1 MKIIKKEYDDL
12 VSIKGKLYRSLN
24 DKIDIINNFFELE
37 LSSLDNDKEILV
49 VDYDAIRNKVK
60 TSGFIQSDSSHKVT
74 ILNFIRY
81 VQTIKLIYGKQ
92 KQLEIAKIRKTINIA
107 DYKKLVYKFYNYGV
121 AKCILEGNGYKF
133 AGGLG
138 TIVCNRWKVLSD
150 KKVIDFHATN
160 KKKKKLL
167 LLV

>member
-1 MKIIKKEYDDL
+1 MI
-12 VSIKGKLYRSLN
+12 SI
-24 DKIDIINNFFELE
+24 
-37 LSSLDNDKEILV
+37 
-49 VDYDAIRNKVK
+49 
-60 TSGFIQSDSSHKVT
+60 T
-74 ILNFIRY
+74 
-81 VQTIKLIYGKQ
+81 
-92 KQLEIAKIRKTINIA
+92 

-150 KKVIDFHATN
+150 KKLLIFMLRIER
-160 KKKKKLL
+160 KKKLL

>member
-1 MKIIKKEYDDL
+1 M
-12 VSIKGKLYRSLN
+12 
-24 DKIDIINNFFELE
+24 
-37 LSSLDNDKEILV
+37 
-49 VDYDAIRNKVK
+49 
-60 TSGFIQSDSSHKVT
+60 
-74 ILNFIRY
+74 
-81 VQTIKLIYGKQ
+81 
-92 KQLEIAKIRKTINIA
+92 INIT

-160 KKKKKLL
+160 RKKKKLL